1 MKAERLAEFQEARLR
16 ILAGDMPEEPVSAA
30 FIELIDALTAER
42 ARAEKAESELDRLR
56 LVMAIRW
63 ADAEKTG
70 DLG

>member
-1 MKAERLAEFQEARLR
+1 MTPERLAEIRERRDDQPWLFSGM
-16 ILAGDMPEEPVSAA
+16 ID
-30 FIELIDALTAER
+30 ELIDALTAER
-42 ARAEKAESELDRLR
+42 ARAEQAEGELDRLR